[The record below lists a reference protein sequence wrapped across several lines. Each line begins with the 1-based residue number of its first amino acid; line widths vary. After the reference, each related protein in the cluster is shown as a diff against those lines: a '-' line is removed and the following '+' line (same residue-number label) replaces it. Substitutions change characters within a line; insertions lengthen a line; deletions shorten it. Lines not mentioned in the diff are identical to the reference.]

1 MANFAIGITLCL
13 SYFLQV
19 DSRNNFVN
27 QKKSFTEDEDGGTLR
42 YKSSDRVNKKYY
54 HKSYEYINIIYVSC
68 RVKN

>member
-27 QKKSFTEDEDGGTLR
+27 KKQSVREDGDGGTLR

-54 HKSYEYINIIYVSC
+54 H
-68 RVKN
+68 